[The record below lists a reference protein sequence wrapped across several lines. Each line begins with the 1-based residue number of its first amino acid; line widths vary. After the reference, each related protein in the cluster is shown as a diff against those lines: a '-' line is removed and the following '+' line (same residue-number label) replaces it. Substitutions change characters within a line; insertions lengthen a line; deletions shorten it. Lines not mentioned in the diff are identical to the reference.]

1 MECEFK
7 YESSEAFGRRFF
19 LETKN
24 LRHQYSNFTIIG
36 IKRIIESGEIKVKV
50 KYDKCPNNRN
60 FNP

>member
-24 LRHQYSNFTIIG
+24 LRHQYSNFTIIS
-36 IKRIIESGEIKVKV
+36 IRRTIETGAITVKV
-50 KYDKCPNNRN
+50 KMSDKQNEIS
-60 FNP
+60 